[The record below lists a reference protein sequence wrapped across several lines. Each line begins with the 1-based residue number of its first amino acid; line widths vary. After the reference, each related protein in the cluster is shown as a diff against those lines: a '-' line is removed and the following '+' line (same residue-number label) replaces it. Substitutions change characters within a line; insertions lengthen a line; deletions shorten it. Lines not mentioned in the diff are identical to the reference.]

1 MQMSFILNIDTASE
15 RAHVSF
21 AKEGLVI
28 QALYSES
35 QKKHASFLQTAIEQ
49 LTKLTGIKLT
59 EIDAITV
66 TAGPGSYTGL
76 RVGMA
81 SAKGLCYALQK
92 PLITLNTLEVLAA
105 SAINFFPNYKN
116 EFLFCPMMDARRME
130 IFTAIYNSD
139 LKILLTPFAMILN
152 ESSFKNELAN
162 NKILFFGSGSAKW
175 KPVCDHTNAA
185 FENVQI
191 LPEALARL
199 SFSLLSKN
207 HFTDLVYSE
216 PIYLK
221 DFQTVNRI

>member
-1 MQMSFILNIDTASE
+1 MSLILNIDTAAE

-21 AKEGLVI
+21 AKDGFVI
-28 QALYSES
+28 QTLYSQS
-35 QKKHASFLQTAIEQ
+35 QKEHASFLQTAIEQ
-49 LTKLTGIKLT
+49 LTKQTDIKLK
-59 EIDAITV
+59 EIDAVAV

-92 PLITLNTLEVLAA
+92 PFITLNTLEVLAA
-105 SAINFFPNYKN
+105 SAIHLFPNYKN
-116 EFLFCPMMDARRME
+116 EFLCCPMMDARRME

-139 LKILLTPFAMILN
+139 LKILLTPCAMILD
-152 ESSFKNELAN
+152 ETSFKNELEN

-175 KPVCDHTNAA
+175 KSICEHTNAA

-199 SFSLLSKN
+199 SFSLLLKN
-207 HFTDLVYSE
+207 HFTDLIYSE
-216 PIYLK
+216 PTYLK
-221 DFQTVNRI
+221 DFQTVNKL